1 MHPRAKEEPQQGG
14 RRGKIMFR
22 IKPHTCQRHS
32 EGSSIPCVHEDLD
45 TPQRLRQNC
54 TWVSPEEVWVS
65 SGLLQGQGL
74 WVQ

>member
-1 MHPRAKEEPQQGG
+1 
-14 RRGKIMFR
+14 MFR
-22 IKPHTCQRHS
+22 IKPRTRQT
-32 EGSSIPCVHEDLD
+32 EGSSIPCVHQDPD

-54 TWVSPEEVWVS
+54 IWVSPEEVRVS